1 MNKPCRVVVYGAG
14 GYGGVG
20 LVEILRNHSG
30 VELVALVSREGAGE
44 SYSKLYPH
52 LKGHVDHEVQHADQ
66 FDPKGVGDLVFFSTP
81 DGVGQ
86 KLAGEYLD
94 AGYRVID
101 FSGDFRFQDP
111 KTYRA
116 YSAWQQGESDHLAPD
131 LLPETVYGC
140 PEFNRAALSKARLVG
155 NPGCMAM
162 SCLLALMPAVK
173 SGSVLMDRIV
183 LDVKTGI
190 SGAGKKPKPLFHYP
204 AADGN
209 SYAYKV
215 GCHQHLF
222 EIEHHLSL
230 WSGGGDAVVNF
241 TPHVIPA
248 TRGILSTCVLPI
260 KTEVSL
266 EDVMVAYEEHYREE
280 GFVQVERGGRQ
291 ELSHVRGTNLC
302 RLGLNAVERSHSLIV
317 TSAIDNLQ
325 KGQSGNA
332 VQVMNLMLGYEENTG
347 LSEVAHY
354 P

>member
-1 MNKPCRVVVYGAG
+1 MKKPCRVVVYGAG

-20 LVEILRNHSG
+20 LVEILRVHPG

-44 SYSKLYPH
+44 PYSKLYPH
-52 LKGHVDHEVQHADQ
+52 LRGLVDMEVVHAEE
-66 FDPKGVGDLVFFSTP
+66 FDPNGIGDLVFFSTP

-86 KLAGEYLD
+86 KLAKTYLD

-101 FSGDFRFQDP
+101 FSGDFRFQDSETF
-111 KTYRA
+111 KA
-116 YSAWQQGESDHLAPD
+116 YSAWQQGESDHVSPE
-131 LLPETVYGC
+131 LLSESVYGC
-140 PEFNRAALSKARLVG
+140 PEFNREALSKARLVG

-173 SGSVLMDRIV
+173 MGAVEMDRIV

-204 AADGN
+204 SADGN

-222 EIEHHLSL
+222 EIERHLSM
-230 WSGGGDAVVNF
+230 WSGREAVVNF
-241 TPHVIPA
+241 TPHVIPT

-260 KTEVSL
+260 RKDVAL
-266 EDVMVAYEEHYREE
+266 EDVVKSYEIEYDSE

-291 ELSHVRGTNLC
+291 ELSHVKGTNLC
-302 RLGLNAVERSHSLIV
+302 RLGLHPVERSHTLVV

-332 VQVMNLMLGYEENTG
+332 IQVMNLMLDLEESLG
-347 LSEVAHY
+347 LSQVANY

>member
-1 MNKPCRVVVYGAG
+1 MTKPCRVVIYGAG

-20 LVEILRNHSG
+20 LVEILKNHPG

-44 SYSKLYPH
+44 PYSKSYPH
-52 LKGHVDHEVQHADQ
+52 LRGVVDMVVSHADN
-66 FDPKGVGDLVFFSTP
+66 FDPKGLGDLVFFSTP

-86 KLAGEYLD
+86 KLAGSYLD

-101 FSGDFRFQDP
+101 FSGDFRFQDSS
-111 KTYRA
+111 TFRA
-116 YSAWQQGESDHLAPD
+116 YSAWQQGECEHLAPQ
-131 LLPETVYGC
+131 LLKESVYGC
-140 PEFNRAALSKARLVG
+140 PEFNRAKLRGARLVG

-173 SGSVLMDRIV
+173 SGAVELDRIV
-183 LDVKTGI
+183 LNVMTGI
-190 SGAGKKPKPLFHYP
+190 SGAGKKLKPLFHFP

-209 SYAYKV
+209 TYAYKV

-222 EIEHHLSL
+222 EIERHLSL
-230 WSGGGDAVVNF
+230 WSGEDVVVNF
-241 TPHVIPA
+241 TPHVIPV
-248 TRGILSTCVLPI
+248 TRGILATCVLPLRRGVDI
-260 KTEVSL
+260 AKVLS
-266 EDVMVAYEEHYREE
+266 AYEEHYRQEA
-280 GFVQVERGGRQ
+280 FIQVERGGRQ

-302 RLGLNAVERSHSLIV
+302 RLGLHAVERSHSLVV

-332 VQVMNLMLGYEENTG
+332 VQVMNLMLGYEEG
-347 LSEVAHY
+347 LGLAKVGNY